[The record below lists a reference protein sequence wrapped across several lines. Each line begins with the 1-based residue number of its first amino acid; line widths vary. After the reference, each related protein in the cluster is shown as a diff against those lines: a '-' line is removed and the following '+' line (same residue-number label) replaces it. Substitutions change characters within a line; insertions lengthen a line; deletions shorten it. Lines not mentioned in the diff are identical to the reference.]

1 MLSGQGDC
9 AVVGQESGGAVDGVF
24 YPVWAGIGFTEQGLQ
39 GLGGRLV
46 KLIN

>member
-1 MLSGQGDC
+1 MLSGQGNC
-9 AVVGQESGGAVDGVF
+9 TIVGQENGGAVDGVSC
-24 YPVWAGIGFTEQGLQ
+24 PVWAGIGFTEQGLQ